1 MFILSVNVIH
11 SLFTVNTTYIL
22 WKKERSFYFHFV
34 LQNFLK
40 FLQNFTTFSNHAT
53 TSNRHFRTRNL
64 KIKQIFVR
72 LIGAH
77 RRSGVDLV
85 QTDVW

>member
-1 MFILSVNVIH
+1 MQL
-11 SLFTVNTTYIL
+11 LF
-22 WKKERSFYFHFV
+22 SFFFAKI
-34 LQNFLK
+34 F
-40 FLQNFTTFSNHAT
+40 HAT
-53 TSNRHFRTRNL
+53 TSNRHFRTRSL

>member
-1 MFILSVNVIH
+1 MEERMQLLLSFCFAKI
-11 SLFTVNTTYIL
+11 F
-22 WKKERSFYFHFV
+22 
-34 LQNFLK
+34 
-40 FLQNFTTFSNHAT
+40 HAT
-53 TSNRHFRTRNL
+53 TSNRHFRTRSL